1 MASMNESDLILNQD
15 AGGRVF
21 VPAGR
26 QIELVQEFERSKRHA
41 QV

>member
-1 MASMNESDLILNQD
+1 MASMNEPDLILKQD

-26 QIELVQEFERSKRHA
+26 QIGKRHA
-41 QV
+41 KCL